1 MCTHAW
7 REGVV
12 RCVHIPGLKGE
23 CAYLMC
29 APPRA
34 PACLCPG
41 HLPASCVPP
50 LVPPSPPCPGHLPAS
65 CVPPLLPLSL
75 PCPGHLPTLRLFQAL
90 SLRRTCGAKPG
101 LHLTYGSHMAVNLA
115 LGFLFLGAGNATF
128 GSSNSAVAALLI
140 ALFPRFPHSP
150 ADNCCHLQVGCRR
163 Q

>member
-34 PACLCPG
+34 PACL
-41 HLPASCVPP
+41 
-50 LVPPSPPCPGHLPAS
+50 CPGHLPAS